1 MRRALRG
8 LIPPA
13 AKAALRETLGAR
25 VYARPSYAQEGED
38 LVLLRMFEGTHGAGI
53 YVDVGAHHPFRFSNT
68 ALLHAKGWRGI
79 NIDAKPGS
87 MAAFR
92 RFRPNDVN
100 LEVGVDEVAAQLQFN
115 VFAEPALNT
124 FDEGL
129 ARQRRTEGWEQLGA
143 VDVKCRPL
151 AEILSQYLPALGSQA
166 IDLLSVDVE
175 GLDLQVLR
183 SNDWNRYRPRIIVI
197 EVLNSNLEQVLNSDS
212 TRFLAGKGYKPVS
225 KLVNST
231 IFANAD

>member
-1 MRRALRG
+1 MRRVLKS
-8 LIPPA
+8 LIPSA
-13 AKAALRETLGAR
+13 AKAVLREALGAR
-25 VYARPSYAQEGED
+25 LYARPSYAQEGED
-38 LVLLRMFEGTHGAGI
+38 LVLARMFEETRRPGI

-87 MAAFR
+87 MTAFR

-100 LEVGVDEVAAQLQFN
+100 LEVGVDEVAALLQFN

-124 FDEGL
+124 FDTEL
-129 ARQRRTEGWEQLGA
+129 ALQRRTEGWEQVGTVEVTCL
-143 VDVKCRPL
+143 PL
-151 AEILSQYLPALGSQA
+151 AELLSNHLPALGSQA

-183 SNDWNRYRPRIIVI
+183 SNDWDRFRPRIIVI
-197 EVLNSNLEQVLNSDS
+197 ELLNSNLDQVLNSES
-212 TRFLAGKGYKPVS
+212 TRFLARQGYKPIS
-225 KLVNST
+225 KLVNSA
-231 IFANAD
+231 FFVSAD